1 MTSFEPFSAQHLVSV
16 IVLTVAIG
24 ALCLTGRNLAEPS
37 KRRFELVMAGLIA
50 AFWIGYQI
58 YDNVTQGIGL
68 RTSLPLQL
76 CDIVAIIAAL
86 EFARPSR
93 NVHALAYF
101 WGVALSS
108 QALITPDLAGGPT
121 TLGFWAF
128 WVYHLFVVGSGVYA
142 VAVRKFRP
150 EWRDLRLAIIAGFAY
165 AIPVFVIDAMLGLNY
180 GYLGRS
186 NPGQPT
192 VIDLLGPWPSRVAY
206 MILLATIAMFLF
218 WLPWLLRR
226 QPSLVRRYSND
237 ESAS

>member
-1 MTSFEPFSAQHLVSV
+1 MEAT
-16 IVLTVAIG
+16 
-24 ALCLTGRNLAEPS
+24 
-37 KRRFELVMAGLIA
+37 MAGLIA
-50 AFWIGYQI
+50 TFWIGYQI

-68 RTSLPLQL
+68 RNSLPLQL

-108 QALITPDLAGGPT
+108 QALVTPDLAGGPS

-128 WVYHLFVVGSGVYA
+128 WVYHLFVVGSGIYA
-142 VAVRKFRP
+142 VTVRAFRP
-150 EWRDLRLAIIAGFAY
+150 AWRDLRLAILAGLTY
-165 AIPVFVIDAMLGLNY
+165 AIPVFALDAALELNY

-192 VIDLLGPWPSRVAY
+192 LIDLLGSWPLRVVFMVALAILA
-206 MILLATIAMFLF
+206 MILF
-218 WLPWLLRR
+218 WLPWLASRPRHVVDALDHTDRKA
-226 QPSLVRRYSND
+226 LT
-237 ESAS
+237 ES

>member
-1 MTSFEPFSAQHLVSV
+1 MEAT
-16 IVLTVAIG
+16 
-24 ALCLTGRNLAEPS
+24 
-37 KRRFELVMAGLIA
+37 MAGLIA
-50 AFWIGYQI
+50 AFWIGYHV

-68 RTSLPLQL
+68 RNSLPLQL

-108 QALITPDLAGGPT
+108 QALVTPDLAGGPS

-128 WVYHLFVVGSGVYA
+128 WVYHLFVVGSGIYA
-142 VAVRKFRP
+142 VTVRAFRP
-150 EWRDLRLAIIAGFAY
+150 AWRDLRLAILAGLTY
-165 AIPVFVIDAMLGLNY
+165 AIPVFALDAALELNY

-192 VIDLLGPWPSRVAY
+192 LIDLLGSWPLRVVFMVALAILA
-206 MILLATIAMFLF
+206 MILF
-218 WLPWLLRR
+218 WLPWLASRPRHVVDALDHTDRKA
-226 QPSLVRRYSND
+226 LT
-237 ESAS
+237 ES

>member
-1 MTSFEPFSAQHLVSV
+1 MSFTSFSVIHLVSV
-16 IVLTVAIG
+16 VVLAIAIAAICLAGRILG
-24 ALCLTGRNLAEPS
+24 ATA
-37 KRRFELVMAGLIA
+37 KRPFEVTMAALIG

-68 RTSLPLQL
+68 RNSLPLQL

-108 QALITPDLAGGPT
+108 QALITPDLGGGPDS
-121 TLGFWAF
+121 LGFWAF
-128 WVYHLFVVGSGVYA
+128 WVYHLFVVGSGIYA
-142 VAVRKFRP
+142 VSVRGFRP
-150 EWRDLRLAIIAGFAY
+150 EWADLRLAISAGLLY
-165 AIPVFVIDAMLGLNY
+165 AIPVFVLDAVLGLNY

-192 VIDLLGPWPSRVAY
+192 VIDLLGPWPMRVPY
-206 MILLATIAMFLF
+206 MVLLAIAAMFLF
-218 WLPWLLRR
+218 WLPWLANR
-226 QPSLVRRYSND
+226 QSPTVRRPS
-237 ESAS
+237 SIQ

>member
-1 MTSFEPFSAQHLVSV
+1 MTFESFSPLHLVAVVLLGAAIAALCIAGKTLGPSAKRSFEM
-16 IVLTVAIG
+16 T
-24 ALCLTGRNLAEPS
+24 
-37 KRRFELVMAGLIA
+37 MAALIA

-68 RTSLPLQL
+68 RNSLPLQL

-128 WVYHLFVVGSGVYA
+128 WMYHLFVVGSGIYA
-142 VAVRKFRP
+142 VSVRGFRP
-150 EWRDLRLAIIAGFAY
+150 GWSDLRLAIAAGLLY
-165 AIPVFVIDAMLGLNY
+165 AIPVFVLDAVLGLNY

-192 VIDLLGPWPSRVAY
+192 VIDLLGPWPMRVVY
-206 MILLATIAMFLF
+206 MVLLAIAAMFIF
-218 WLPWLLRR
+218 WLPWLGNR
-226 QPSLVRRYSND
+226 QSSVVNRPSLTND
-237 ESAS
+237 

>member
-1 MTSFEPFSAQHLVSV
+1 MTNFTSFSVLHLISV
-16 IVLTVAIG
+16 AVLAISI
-24 ALCLTGRNLAEPS
+24 AAVCVTGRTLNATA
-37 KRRFELVMAGLIA
+37 KRRFELVMAALIV

-68 RTSLPLQL
+68 RNSLPLQL

-86 EFARPSR
+86 EFARPTR

-128 WVYHLFVVGSGVYA
+128 WVYHLFVVGSGIYA
-142 VAVRKFRP
+142 VAVRGFRP
-150 EWRDLRLAIIAGFAY
+150 EWSDLRLAIGAGLLY
-165 AIPVFVIDAMLGLNY
+165 AIPVFLLDAVFGLNY

-192 VIDLLGPWPSRVAY
+192 VIDLLGPWPLRALY
-206 MILLATIAMFLF
+206 MVLLAVTAMFIF
-218 WLPWLLRR
+218 WLPWLAKRGVNR
-226 QPSLVRRYSND
+226 DSS
-237 ESAS
+237 S

>member
-1 MTSFEPFSAQHLVSV
+1 MEAT
-16 IVLTVAIG
+16 
-24 ALCLTGRNLAEPS
+24 
-37 KRRFELVMAGLIA
+37 MAGLIA
-50 AFWIGYQI
+50 TFWIGYQV

-68 RTSLPLQL
+68 RNSLPLQL

-108 QALITPDLAGGPT
+108 QALVTPDLAGGPS

-128 WVYHLFVVGSGVYA
+128 WVYHLFVVGSGIYA
-142 VAVRKFRP
+142 VTVRAFRP
-150 EWRDLRLAIIAGFAY
+150 AWRDLRLAILAGLTY
-165 AIPVFVIDAMLGLNY
+165 AIPVFALDAALELNY

-192 VIDLLGPWPSRVAY
+192 LIDLLGSWPLRVVFMVALAILA
-206 MILLATIAMFLF
+206 MILFG
-218 WLPWLLRR
+218 LPWLASRPRHVVDALDHTDRKA
-226 QPSLVRRYSND
+226 LT
-237 ESAS
+237 ES

>member
-1 MTSFEPFSAQHLVSV
+1 MEAT
-16 IVLTVAIG
+16 
-24 ALCLTGRNLAEPS
+24 
-37 KRRFELVMAGLIA
+37 MAGLIA
-50 AFWIGYQI
+50 TFWIGYQV

-68 RTSLPLQL
+68 RNSLPLQL

-108 QALITPDLAGGPT
+108 QALVTPDLAGGPS

-128 WVYHLFVVGSGVYA
+128 WVYHLFVVGSGIYA
-142 VAVRKFRP
+142 VTVRAFRP
-150 EWRDLRLAIIAGFAY
+150 AWRDLRLAILAGLTY
-165 AIPVFVIDAMLGLNY
+165 AITVFALDAALELNY

-192 VIDLLGPWPSRVAY
+192 LIDLLGSWPLRVVFMVALAILA
-206 MILLATIAMFLF
+206 MILF
-218 WLPWLLRR
+218 WLPWLASRPRHVVDALDHTDRKA
-226 QPSLVRRYSND
+226 LT
-237 ESAS
+237 ES